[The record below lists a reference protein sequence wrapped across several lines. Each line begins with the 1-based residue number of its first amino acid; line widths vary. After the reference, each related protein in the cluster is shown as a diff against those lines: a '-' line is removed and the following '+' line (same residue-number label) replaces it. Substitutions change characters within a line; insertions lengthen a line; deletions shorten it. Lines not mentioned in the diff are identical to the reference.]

1 MTEKMLDSNLQSW
14 EEGERAAEV
23 MVPII
28 GGLYRDKSVETS
40 IFGRLVVK
48 RTVNEILKA
57 HDFVESVEESK
68 LAPVETLAILEVLN
82 SLPIGPSHIDVGK
95 LAVNFRKNGNG
106 QPLGDFL
113 KEQLADALSSDA
125 IEKSQQKGVVLYGFG
140 RIGRLLARL
149 LCDGTG
155 SGMGIRLRAIVVRK
169 GKGDDLV
176 KRANLLRQDSV
187 HGPFKGVVK
196 VDRENNAL
204 IINGQ
209 RIDVIYSSSPDTVDY
224 PSYGIENAVIV
235 DNTGIWRDR
244 DGLSLHLQS
253 KGVSQVLLTAPAKG
267 DLKNIVHGINNDMIT
282 ADDTILSAASCTTNA
297 ITPILK
303 AMNDKFGVVNGHVE
317 TIHSYTNDQN
327 LIDNYHPGD
336 RRGRSA
342 ALNMVLTETG
352 AAKAVAKALPEM
364 AGKLTG
370 SSVRVPTPNVS
381 IAILTLNLETATNA
395 EEINEYMRY
404 MALHSK
410 LQKQIDYSNSPDA
423 VSSDFVGTR
432 AAGIFDSLAT
442 IANDNRCVLYVW
454 YDNEFGYAC
463 QVVRILRQITNAT
476 LPVFPTENT

>member
-336 RRGRSA
+336 RRG
-342 ALNMVLTETG
+342 
-352 AAKAVAKALPEM
+352 
-364 AGKLTG
+364 
-370 SSVRVPTPNVS
+370 
-381 IAILTLNLETATNA
+381 
-395 EEINEYMRY
+395 
-404 MALHSK
+404 
-410 LQKQIDYSNSPDA
+410 
-423 VSSDFVGTR
+423 
-432 AAGIFDSLAT
+432 
-442 IANDNRCVLYVW
+442 
-454 YDNEFGYAC
+454 
-463 QVVRILRQITNAT
+463 
-476 LPVFPTENT
+476 PVQH